1 MLKRCYYIVTN
12 LNLDFSYT
20 RLRDDPGIRWREEV
34 VSEGV
39 LQTAYAN
46 EIDTILTFD
55 RYVRMSSTF
64 GLGW

>member
-1 MLKRCYYIVTN
+1 M
-12 LNLDFSYT
+12 NLDFSYT

-55 RYVRMSSTF
+55 RYVRMSSTL